1 MDPSVEESVPGA
13 GTWRVGSASV
23 QRLATGPSRVCGDG
37 ERQRREIIHAA
48 LLDMG
53 MSQDLSA
60 EAALKIG
67 VGSTGIGVDFCLD
80 PDTRERVRNEAQK
93 VPQKTGLRSQGPA
106 SLQGLNAPPPANLL
120 ANDAMGPSS
129 SMAIHDDADTTED
142 EVRAGG
148 KSGNFYH
155 PYSRDH
161 PESAGAGMDALLDDS
176 SECGQES
183 GGQQVLLMR
192 KRSRTISVPW
202 TGDTAREDGR
212 ETPVWGM
219 AMSTTR
225 SVPCQ
230 CERCAAESP
239 FHYPSR

>member
-1 MDPSVEESVPGA
+1 MDPSVEESVAGA

-67 VGSTGIGVDFCLD
+67 VGSIPIGVDFCLY
-80 PDTRERVRNEAQK
+80 PDTRERVRNEAQM

-106 SLQGLNAPPPANLL
+106 SLRGLNAPPPANLL
-120 ANDAMGPSS
+120 ANAAIGPGS
-129 SMAIHDDADTTED
+129 SMALNVASLQFRDEFKDPGVFVPEHASSD
-142 EVRAGG
+142 EVGT
-148 KSGNFYH
+148 H
-155 PYSRDH
+155 PWRT
-161 PESAGAGMDALLDDS
+161 DDD
-176 SECGQES
+176 ES
-183 GGQQVLLMR
+183 GGQQVLKTR

>member
-67 VGSTGIGVDFCLD
+67 VGSIPIGVDFCLY
-80 PDTRERVRNEAQK
+80 PDTRARVRNEAQM

-106 SLQGLNAPPPANLL
+106 SLRGLNAPPPANLL
-120 ANDAMGPSS
+120 ANAARVRRWHSTWHPFRSAMNSRIRACSSQNMLRLTKWERIHGGRTTMKAEDSRSSRRGSGRGRSAYHGP
-129 SMAIHDDADTTED
+129 ATRHGKTD
-142 EVRAGG
+142 ERC
-148 KSGNFYH
+148 
-155 PYSRDH
+155 
-161 PESAGAGMDALLDDS
+161 L
-176 SECGQES
+176 S
-183 GGQQVLLMR
+183 GG
-192 KRSRTISVPW
+192 W
-202 TGDTAREDGR
+202 
-212 ETPVWGM
+212 
-219 AMSTTR
+219 
-225 SVPCQ
+225 
-230 CERCAAESP
+230 RC
-239 FHYPSR
+239 RW